1 MTIDDKIR
9 DEKLQQRS
17 FKISTLSL
25 GNIDKYEHLTGE
37 EVWLSNQRQIIE
49 QAKFIYSPLSKAF
62 EKQVKTIK
70 DQRLKQLEALKAEKC
85 KQDIKSIGRIFL
97 NDMRTNEI

>member
-37 EVWLSNQRQIIE
+37 EVWPSNQRQIIE
-49 QAKFIYSPLSKAF
+49 QAKFIYSRLSKAF

-70 DQRLKQLEALKAEKC
+70 DQRLKQLEALKAEKS
-85 KQDIKSIGRIFL
+85 KQDIKSIG
-97 NDMRTNEI
+97 

>member
-37 EVWLSNQRQIIE
+37 EVWPSNQRQIIE
-49 QAKFIYSPLSKAF
+49 QAKCIYSPLSKRF

-70 DQRLKQLEALKAEKC
+70 DQRLKQLEALKAEKS
-85 KQDIKSIGRIFL
+85 KQDIKSIG
-97 NDMRTNEI
+97 

>member
-25 GNIDKYEHLTGE
+25 GNIGKYEHLTGE
-37 EVWLSNQRQIIE
+37 EVRPSNQRQIIE
-49 QAKFIYSPLSKAF
+49 QAKFTYSALSKAF

-70 DQRLKQLEALKAEKC
+70 DQRLKQLEALKAEKS
-85 KQDIKSIGRIFL
+85 KQDIKSIG
-97 NDMRTNEI
+97 

>member
-37 EVWLSNQRQIIE
+37 EVWPSNQRQIIE
-49 QAKFIYSPLSKAF
+49 QAKFTYSALSKAF

-70 DQRLKQLEALKAEKC
+70 DQRLKQLEALKAEKS
-85 KQDIKSIGRIFL
+85 KQDIKSIG
-97 NDMRTNEI
+97 

>member
-37 EVWLSNQRQIIE
+37 EVWPSNQRQIIE

-70 DQRLKQLEALKAEKC
+70 DQRLKQLEALKAEKS
-85 KQDIKSIGRIFL
+85 KQDIKSIG
-97 NDMRTNEI
+97 